1 MRKFFISSHG
11 HMASGI
17 KSSLEI
23 LMGPQDNVTFFD
35 AYVDQDRVEDH
46 VEAFLATV
54 GEEDQAIMLSD
65 LYGGSVNQVLYT
77 YLDRPNTFLVA
88 GVNLALVLELV
99 AASANNISKEE
110 LEEIVDM
117 SRYAIKV
124 LTLDKDEEPESEESF
139 F

>member
-1 MRKFFISSHG
+1 
-11 HMASGI
+11 MASGI

>member
-17 KSSLEI
+17 KNSITI
-23 LMGPQDNVTFFD
+23 LLGKADNVTVFD
-35 AYVDQDRVEDH
+35 AYLDQSTVESH
-46 VEAFLATV
+46 LEAFFKTL
-54 GEEDQAIMLSD
+54 EEGDQAILLSD
-65 LYGGSVNQVLYT
+65 LLGGSVNQVLYR

-99 AASANNISKEE
+99 AMSEMPITHEELDSIIASSKEA
-110 LEEIVDM
+110 M
-117 SRYAIKV
+117 
-124 LTLDKDEEPESEESF
+124 TQCCLDNSEVQQDDF

>member
-23 LMGPQDNVTFFD
+23 LMGKADNVTVFD

-46 VEAFLATV
+46 VDAFFDSL
-54 GEEDQAIMLSD
+54 EEDDQAIMLSD
-65 LYGGSVNQVLYT
+65 LYGGSVNQVLYR
-77 YLDRPNTFLVA
+77 YADRPNTFLVA
-88 GVNLALVLELV
+88 GVNLGLVIELV
-99 AASANNISKEE
+99 AMSDFELTEEDLDNTIESAKGAIQRCVVDTTEVEQEE
-110 LEEIVDM
+110 D
-117 SRYAIKV
+117 
-124 LTLDKDEEPESEESF
+124 F